1 VSWFGVR
8 YGATPVGKST
18 NLIECYKLSGKLTKK
33 KQTYIKIT
41 KGNNGTNRRKKEC
54 IRGRTYVYYP
64 KCNKSKILTALTG
77 QKTLLD
83 CDIKL
88 IKQLGYTLTTKPEE
102 I

>member
-1 VSWFGVR
+1 M
-8 YGATPVGKST
+8 ST
-18 NLIECYKLSGKLTKK
+18 NLIVEKK
-33 KQTYIKIT
+33 
-41 KGNNGTNRRKKEC
+41 N
-54 IRGRTYVYYP
+54 VYGVERVYP
-64 KCNKSKILTALTG
+64 VCNKAKILTALTG